1 MANVRLSEEHIEAAM
16 QACCR
21 AVGVSSL
28 KTKQKEAIS
37 SFLKGRDVFVCLPTG
52 YGKSLCF
59 VLLPLVCMCDY
70 LRGQKNGSIVICVS
84 PLTSLMME
92 QKAKYTH
99 YGLSVEFVGELQY
112 DLQSIQNVKEGKVQ
126 LLYISPESILRN
138 PQWREMLL
146 SDTYQANLVAVVVD
160 SV

>member
-28 KTKQKEAIS
+28 NTKQKEAIS

-59 VLLPLVCMCDY
+59 VLLPLVCDY
-70 LRGQKNGSIVICVS
+70 LRGRKNGSIVMCVS
-84 PLTSLMME
+84 LDFPNDGVESQIHSL
-92 QKAKYTH
+92 
-99 YGLSVEFVGELQY
+99 
-112 DLQSIQNVKEGKVQ
+112 
-126 LLYISPESILRN
+126 R
-138 PQWREMLL
+138 
-146 SDTYQANLVAVVVD
+146 AVCGVCR
-160 SV
+160 